1 MKYYKSDKGYF
12 YKVKNNGDKI
22 RISQDMYNK
31 NIKVGGETSG
41 QITLPDIYMKSRG
54 EQSANINLS
63 KCSNVSN
70 TSNKNILFHLACKLL
85 KRFHVMT
92 KIPDFYNFN
101 QDTFLL
107 AISLIHSTIDSPSNL
122 LNSIIIE
129 VNDVNPR
136 YLKIKKVN
144 EIVNNSRILKGSSIS
159 FLMEEYIDLKKT
171 LYKKDK
177 HIKIIEGI
185 INIVNELIP
194 DARPKAMRLL
204 GFGAPPNA

>member
-41 QITLPDIYMKSRG
+41 QITLADIYMKSRG

-63 KCSNVSN
+63 ECSNVSN
-70 TSNKNILFHLACKLL
+70 TSNKSILFHLACKLL

-92 KIPDFYNFN
+92 KIPGFYNFN

-129 VNDVNPR
+129 VNDENPG

-159 FLMEEYIDLKKT
+159 FLMEENIDLKKT

-194 DARPKAMRLL
+194 DAPPKAMRLL